1 MAKNQYKKEPLKNN
15 VEEMFI
21 GPFGSSLKNECFV
34 DEEDA
39 YCMVYEQKHAIQKTL
54 DGKNRFVDKN
64 KYYELKRFTIK
75 PGDIIV
81 SCRGTIGETFIVPEN
96 APLGIMHPSIMKIR
110 LKPNV
115 YNIEYFNLLLKNRLK
130 DYNKSANGSG
140 IKMAI
145 SATELGKEMFP
156 IPPMDEQQKTSKIFL
171 MVNHLILLRQQ
182 QLAKLDELVKA
193 RFVETFGDCKT
204 NPKNW
209 KTKVLEKI
217 ANVGSSKRVFVEE
230 LQDSGIPFY
239 RGTEI
244 GALAEKKTVKPELFI
259 TEEHYK
265 QLCEST
271 GKPQKGDLLMP
282 SICPDG
288 RIWIVDTDEPFYFKD
303 GRVLWVHLT
312 SANYNS
318 VFLLYTL
325 KDRIMTDYA
334 SIASGTTFAELK
346 IFALKKCKVFDVPLE
361 LQNQFANFVER
372 VDQQKQTVQQSLEKL
387 ELMKK
392 VLMQEYFG

>member
-1 MAKNQYKKEPLKNN
+1 MIRMKIKDICDLQNGRAFKPSDWGTAGLPIIRIQNLNDERAPFNYYGGKYNLAQEVDNGDLLFSWSGTPGTSFGAFLWNRGKGVLNQHIFKVIPK
-15 VEEMFI
+15 VE
-21 GPFGSSLKNECFV
+21 
-34 DEEDA
+34 
-39 YCMVYEQKHAIQKTL
+39 
-54 DGKNRFVDKN
+54 VDKTYLMYALN
-64 KYYELKRFTIK
+64 GNISTIISK
-75 PGDIIV
+75 AHGGVGLQHITKKDLDEIEIQMVSISRQKKIV
-81 SCRGTIGETFIVPEN
+81 EILE
-96 APLGIMHPSIMKIR
+96 KIS
-110 LKPNV
+110 
-115 YNIEYFNLLLKNRLK
+115 LL
-130 DYNKSANGSG
+130 
-140 IKMAI
+140 
-145 SATELGKEMFP
+145 
-156 IPPMDEQQKTSKIFL
+156 IFL
-171 MVNHLILLRQQ
+171 RKQ

-193 RFVETFGDCKT
+193 RFVEMFGDCKT

-209 KTKVLEKI
+209 KTKALEKI

-244 GALAEKKTVKPELFI
+244 GALAEKKAVIPALFI

-265 QLCEST
+265 QLCETT

-346 IFALKKCKVFDVPLE
+346 IFALKKCKIFDVPLE

-372 VDQQKQTVQQSLEKL
+372 VDQQKQTIQQSLEKL

-392 VLMQEYFG
+392 ALMQEYFG

>member
-1 MAKNQYKKEPLKNN
+1 MAKLGEVCDILNGYAFKSNQYTTSGVRIIRISNVQKGYIEDKSPVYYPCDDENVKK
-15 VEEMFI
+15 
-21 GPFGSSLKNECFV
+21 
-34 DEEDA
+34 
-39 YCMVYEQKHAIQKTL
+39 
-54 DGKNRFVDKN
+54 
-64 KYYELKRFTIK
+64 YELKQNDLLISLTGNVGRTALLEEKFL
-75 PGDIIV
+75 PAALNQRV
-81 SCRGTIGETFIVPEN
+81 SCV
-96 APLGIMHPSIMKIR
+96 R
-110 LKPNV
+110 LKEPDKVLKTYLFHLLNSD
-115 YNIEYFNLLLKNRLK
+115 YF
-130 DYNKSANGSG
+130 
-140 IKMAI
+140 
-145 SATELGKEMFP
+145 
-156 IPPMDEQQKTSKIFL
+156 EQQCMKAAEGVAQKNLSPKWLFEYKIPIYSIERQKEISNTL
-171 MVNHLILLRQQ
+171 DKIDLLIILRKQ

-193 RFVETFGDCKT
+193 RFVGMFGDCKT

-209 KTKVLEKI
+209 KTKALEKI

-244 GALAEKKTVKPELFI
+244 GALAEKKAVIPALFI

-265 QLCEST
+265 QLCETT

-346 IFALKKCKVFDVPLE
+346 IFALKKCKIFDVPLE

-392 VLMQEYFG
+392 ALMQEYFG

>member
-1 MAKNQYKKEPLKNN
+1 L
-15 VEEMFI
+15 I
-21 GPFGSSLKNECFV
+21 SLRK
-34 DEEDA
+34 
-39 YCMVYEQKHAIQKTL
+39 
-54 DGKNRFVDKN
+54 
-64 KYYELKRFTIK
+64 
-75 PGDIIV
+75 
-81 SCRGTIGETFIVPEN
+81 
-96 APLGIMHPSIMKIR
+96 
-110 LKPNV
+110 
-115 YNIEYFNLLLKNRLK
+115 
-130 DYNKSANGSG
+130 
-140 IKMAI
+140 
-145 SATELGKEMFP
+145 
-156 IPPMDEQQKTSKIFL
+156 
-171 MVNHLILLRQQ
+171 Q

-193 RFVETFGDCKT
+193 RFVEMFGDCKT

-209 KTKVLEKI
+209 KTKALEKI

-244 GALAEKKTVKPELFI
+244 GALAEKKAVIPALFI

-265 QLCEST
+265 QLCETT

-346 IFALKKCKVFDVPLE
+346 IFALKKCKIFDAPLE

-372 VDQQKQTVQQSLEKL
+372 VDQQKQTVQQSLDKL

-392 VLMQEYFG
+392 ALMQEYFG

>member
-1 MAKNQYKKEPLKNN
+1 MAKVKDIAMQIRGVSYHPEDLHDNLDEDSVVLLRANNIKDGKLILDDVVYVSKSKVAEQQYLQTGDILICASSGSKELVGKAAFVDLVKNP
-15 VEEMFI
+15 MT
-21 GPFGSSLKNECFV
+21 FGAFCKVVRPQPEYSEYLGHYFNSPVYRRKISALSAGANINNIKNEHIDNLDIQLV
-34 DEEDA
+34 DEKERR
-39 YCMVYEQKHAIQKTL
+39 EIITIL
-54 DGKNRFVDKN
+54 N
-64 KYYELKRFTIK
+64 EL
-75 PGDIIV
+75 
-81 SCRGTIGETFIVPEN
+81 N
-96 APLGIMHPSIMKIR
+96 ML
-110 LKPNV
+110 
-115 YNIEYFNLLLKNRLK
+115 
-130 DYNKSANGSG
+130 
-140 IKMAI
+140 I
-145 SATELGKEMFP
+145 S
-156 IPPMDEQQKTSKIFL
+156 
-171 MVNHLILLRQQ
+171 LRKQ
-182 QLAKLDELVKA
+182 QLFKLDELVKA
-193 RFVETFGDCKT
+193 RFVEMFGDCKT

-209 KTKVLEKI
+209 KTKALEKI

-230 LQDSGIPFY
+230 LQDNGIPFY

-244 GALAEKKTVKPELFI
+244 GALAEKKAVIPALFI

-265 QLCEST
+265 QLCETT

-346 IFALKKCKVFDVPLE
+346 IFALKKCKIFDVPLE

-372 VDQQKQTVQQSLEKL
+372 VDQQKQTIQQSLEKL

-392 VLMQEYFG
+392 ALMQEYFG